1 MTFNPDDI
9 LFWQWGLLKL
19 NATLI
24 FTWVVMAIILC
35 FTWLATRRL
44 TSGTHPSRWQT
55 FMEMVVSLI
64 RDQIREVS
72 HEDPGPYQ
80 SFIGALFLF
89 IAVANLLTIIPGYR
103 PPTGSLSTTTALAIC
118 VFLAVPL
125 YGIQSQG
132 LVNYLRQYTRPSL
145 FMLPFNIIGEISR
158 TIALAVRLFGNMM
171 SGTVVVA
178 VLISITPFLFPIVL
192 QLLGLLTGMIQAY
205 IFAILAMVYISSA
218 LVARKGNEAPTTI
231 TTNSQTTSNQTT
243 NSSTINTTTK
253 TTTNS
258 SDANSPTQSGGQ

>member
-9 LFWQWGLLKL
+9 IFWQWGMLKL
-19 NATLI
+19 NATLV
-24 FTWVVMAIILC
+24 FTWLVMALILC
-35 FTWLATRRL
+35 LSWLATRRL
-44 TSGTHPSRWQT
+44 SADVHPSRWQT

-64 RDQIREVS
+64 RDQIREIS
-72 HEDPGPYQ
+72 REDPDPYQ
-80 SFIGALFLF
+80 SFVGTLFLF
-89 IAVANLLTIIPGYR
+89 VAMANLLTIIPGYR
-103 PPTGSLSTTTALAIC
+103 PPTGSLSTTAALAIC

-125 YGIQSQG
+125 YGIQRQG
-132 LVNYLRQYTRPSL
+132 LLNYLRQYTRPSL
-145 FMLPFNIIGEISR
+145 FMVPFNIIGEVSR

-218 LVARKGNEAPTTI
+218 LVARKKDNTASTNHPTA
-231 TTNSQTTSNQTT
+231 SG
-243 NSSTINTTTK
+243 
-253 TTTNS
+253 
-258 SDANSPTQSGGQ
+258 PTQAGGQ